1 VLGPRFTI
9 VGVTPFE
16 SWIDRQIRE
25 AQERGEFDNLSGAGK
40 PIKGLNGRDDEN
52 WWVKNLM
59 ERENLKPMLPGSL
72 ALRKEVED
80 LPTTVADI
88 RIEEHVREVAE
99 DLNHR
104 IRDSRRRKVD
114 GPALFIN
121 TVDVDAVV
129 EQWRHQ
135 REDRAD

>member
-1 VLGPRFTI
+1 
-9 VGVTPFE
+9 VTPFE

-99 DLNHR
+99 DLNQR

>member
-1 VLGPRFTI
+1 M
-9 VGVTPFE
+9 VGVSPFE

-52 WWVKNLM
+52 WWVQNLM

-80 LPTTVADI
+80 LPTTVSDI
-88 RIEEHVREVAE
+88 RIEKHVREVAE

-104 IRDSRRRKVD
+104 IRDSHRRKVD
-114 GPALFIN
+114 GPALFIK

-129 EQWRHQ
+129 EQWRRQ